1 MQKSTARI
9 LRIGLA
15 FAILYPPLD
24 ALVDPYSWIGYFPPW
39 MHGYVPDLVLL
50 HAFGAVEIVIA
61 LWLLSG
67 WKVFYPALAAM
78 CLLLAIVFLIAP
90 ISRCSSATS
99 RSPRSHSHSWSHI
112 DRSGGSDH
120 CLRRLM

>member
-78 CLLLAIVFLIAP
+78 CLLLAIVFFDRADFQVLFRDLAIATIALALVVAYRP
-90 ISRCSSATS
+90 QR
-99 RSPRSHSHSWSHI
+99 
-112 DRSGGSDH
+112 GQ
-120 CLRRLM
+120 